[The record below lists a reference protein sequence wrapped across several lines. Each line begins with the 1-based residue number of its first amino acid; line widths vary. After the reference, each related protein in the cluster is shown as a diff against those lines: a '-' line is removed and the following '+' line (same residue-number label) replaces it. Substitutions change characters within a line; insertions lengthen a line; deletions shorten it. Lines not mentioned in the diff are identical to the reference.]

1 MQIQQCTCIDIY
13 VRDSVFYTT
22 MNHSEE
28 SVHDLT
34 SCVKRS
40 KGKQAQE
47 YMWLTVRSYKTS
59 SLETS
64 EAKSPLQSKFKTS
77 QGWMLFPHL
86 LYQENHAVPQI
97 KNLVCTE
104 V

>member
-1 MQIQQCTCIDIY
+1 MQIQQCTCIDVY

-22 MNHSEE
+22 VNHSEE

-47 YMWLTVRSYKTS
+47 YM
-59 SLETS
+59 
-64 EAKSPLQSKFKTS
+64 
-77 QGWMLFPHL
+77 
-86 LYQENHAVPQI
+86 
-97 KNLVCTE
+97 
-104 V
+104 